1 MEASIPIARTSL
13 TDAEVQSV
21 LEPLRSG
28 WLVQGP
34 KVREFEDKW
43 RSFTGAPEA
52 AAVTSCT
59 TGLHLAL
66 EAAGV
71 GSGDEVIVPAFTWIS
86 TANVVEHTGA
96 TVVFC
101 DIDINT
107 FNIDVELLPRLLTT
121 RTKAIIPVHLFGLAA
136 DMTAVTDFAK
146 SANLFVLE
154 DAACGFGATLHG
166 QHVGYFGDAGVFSF
180 HPRKAITTGEGG
192 MVTSQSEELITKLRR
207 LRDHGAERSDLQ
219 RHLGPKP
226 YLLADHSEAGFNQR
240 MTDIQGALGSAQ
252 MDRASEIVD
261 ERRRL
266 AAIYDKAFEDLPWL
280 ATPIISEGCEHG
292 YQSYP
297 CLFMPEA
304 VKAALVASDEVAV
317 KDINAKRNQ
326 WMDDLQNAGVST
338 RPATHAVHMLKFYR
352 DKYDLSPMSFPKS
365 FAANDCSISLPLF
378 HGLSDEEQVKII
390 EIVRSTSFYRAIKC
404 PRLPDP

>member
-1 MEASIPIARTSL
+1 MVADIPIARTSL
-13 TDAEVQSV
+13 TDQEVQSV

-34 KVREFEDKW
+34 KVKEFEDKW
-43 RSFTGAPEA
+43 RDFTGAPEA

-66 EAAGV
+66 QAAGI
-71 GSGDEVIVPAFTWIS
+71 GLGDEVIVPAFTWIS

-96 TVVFC
+96 SVVFC
-101 DIDINT
+101 DVDIDT
-107 FNIDVELLPRLLTT
+107 FNIDVALLPRLLTP
-121 RTKAIIPVHLFGLAA
+121 RTKAIIAVHLFGLAA
-136 DMTAVTDFAK
+136 DMTAVNDFAK

-154 DAACGFGATLHG
+154 DAACGFGATYKG

-192 MVTSQSEELITKLRR
+192 MVTSQSEELITKIRR
-207 LRDHGAERSDLQ
+207 LRDHGAELSDLQ

-226 YLLADHSEAGFNQR
+226 YLLSDHTEAGFNQR

-252 MDRASEIVD
+252 MERASEIVN

-266 AAIYDKAFEDLPWL
+266 ASIYDDAFSDVPWL
-280 ATPIISEGCEHG
+280 ATPSTSEACEHG

-297 CLFMPEA
+297 CLFMPAA
-304 VKAALVASDEVAV
+304 VKGALLDSDEAAL

-326 WMDDLQNAGVST
+326 WMDKLQNAGLST
-338 RPATHAVHMLKFYR
+338 RPATHAVHMLSFYR
-352 DKYDLSPMSFPKS
+352 EKYGLLPMSFPKA

-378 HGLSDEEQVKII
+378 HGLADEEQTQVIDL
-390 EIVRSTSFYRAIKC
+390 VRSSF
-404 PRLPDP
+404 